1 MNCFTFPLAQ
11 PVVLHLYLSN
21 LLNLET
27 IQIYIFT
34 ALLMLLFRFESALS
48 WPPVEL
54 QPAGAGG
61 GGGQLSG
68 RPATERSEGR
78 WPRAQLHAARPPC
91 TGSCHSVVVPTS
103 GEGGG
108 GGGSETSWF

>member
-1 MNCFTFPLAQ
+1 
-11 PVVLHLYLSN
+11 
-21 LLNLET
+21 
-27 IQIYIFT
+27 
-34 ALLMLLFRFESALS
+34 MLLFRFESALS

-108 GGGSETSWF
+108 EGADLRHRGFNTTLNLNKYGRQCIFTRIRTSPF